1 MTLLGEIQAR
11 AAGDAAFAAL
21 VAARD
26 DAAVA
31 EALSVDRVVIL
42 KAPVEVAQRVLIKSG
57 AWPRLRRAAMDVGH
71 PLFDLA
77 VSAVDLLSVPTRVV
91 DFTDPVAQAMIGQL
105 VAGGLMAEAD
115 QAALTALS
123 RQPDPVTPDEV
134 TLALG
139 VERRVA
145 P

>member
-1 MTLLGEIQAR
+1 MTLRDEIEAR

-21 VAARD
+21 VVARD
-26 DAAVA
+26 DTAVA
-31 EALSVDRVVIL
+31 EVLSVDRVLIL
-42 KAPVEVAQRVLIKSG
+42 KAPVEAAQRVLIKSG
-57 AWPRLRRAAMDVGH
+57 AWPRLRRATLDVAH
-71 PLFDLA
+71 PLFDVA

-91 DFTDPVAQAMIGQL
+91 DFTDPVAVSMMGAL